1 MGKLLLSRTL
11 IGGLFICLIV
21 IIWDIAPATAQIQ
34 LNSADAHQ
42 VTFTRGQSLFGQ
54 NISIISLSDIHSI
67 SDNGIESWSSDWQPW
82 SSSVRD
88 QNSNYFIGDTD
99 SELSVG
105 KSGAEDE
112 IFSVSFANIS
122 EQPFE
127 KVNVSFDFTYRP
139 ITGPESF
146 QFKLQY
152 KINDALWRDAEGGLI
167 HPDMLQ
173 SNSDEWNSISLQL
186 SIDQIFL
193 RNEDTLHFR
202 WILENRNESEE
213 INLPLAVQRIEL
225 EPYRA
230 SPESIERGSVLIT
243 EIFPAYTAD
252 SRTIEYIEL
261 FNPTE
266 DSISLQGVEIHT
278 PKGVKVL
285 RREMYLKPYG
295 FYLIS
300 NDEFTATQS
309 VDSDYEY
316 SGSLLPSTG
325 GYVELFQNG
334 REVAKAMYGPS
345 DPGSSLELNRAYNA
359 YDGYSSSQHF
369 TSSKQMFAGT
379 LSGSPGNEGNM
390 TRIFKKEFS
399 NPGWAFVSPPGN
411 WMNRENRNSDSGI
424 YRLNDSE
431 NSLQPDNNSPEPLL
445 IRTQNRGSISIF
457 AEENVTASEEDISIV
472 KIDEYSSWFMR
483 KTPESVRLKQLV
495 NQFSNSIAPV
505 VSVWDHERQSFRLL
519 YNGDDLIDGWVP
531 ILANRLES
539 ETVFT
544 TKTANEPV
552 FNALDRF
559 IHFKLKEG
567 DSDDGKLLDD
577 GALLGFLKPVAGNE
591 DKRFDLPKLF
601 LEDPESETEP
611 DQSLIYLSS
620 PFINRKVNS
629 FTHLP
634 HELDQAYTV
643 QLGIFTTNPIRN
655 ATLQWPELEGIPE
668 EWILTLTDTYTG
680 QSINMKEQT
689 NYTFRSEEMNL
700 PEGNENRESPLVLFQ
715 PDHGNRFEIEIKP
728 FESPLQQDTEQEKP
742 NSVEL
747 RPNYP
752 NPFNPSTNITFYLPE
767 ERQVRLGVYNVVG
780 QQVANLVDDPLSA
793 GEHTLTWN
801 ASELPSGIYI
811 VQLETGNRILTRKIT
826 LIK

>member
-11 IGGLFICLIV
+11 IGGLLICLIV
-21 IIWDIAPATAQIQ
+21 IIWDIVPATAQIQ

-54 NISIISLSDIHSI
+54 NISIISLRDIHSI
-67 SDNGIESWSSDWQPW
+67 SHNGIESWSSDWQPW

-105 KSGAEDE
+105 KSVAEDE
-112 IFSVSFANIS
+112 IFSISFANS
-122 EQPFE
+122 SKQPFE

-139 ITGPESF
+139 ITGPDSF

-152 KINDALWRDAEGGLI
+152 KINDALWRDAEGGMI

-173 SNSDEWNSISLQL
+173 SNSNEWNSISLQL
-186 SIDQIFL
+186 SIDQIYL
-193 RNEDTLHFR
+193 QNEDTLHFR
-202 WILENRNESEE
+202 WILENRNESKE

-230 SPESIERGSVLIT
+230 STEFIERGNVLIT
-243 EIFPAYTAD
+243 EIFPEYTAD
-252 SRTIEYIEL
+252 NRTIEYLEL

-266 DSISLQGVEIHT
+266 NSISLQGVEIHT
-278 PKGVKVL
+278 PQGVKVI
-285 RREMYLKPYG
+285 RREVYIKPYG

-300 NDEFTATQS
+300 NDEFTATQA

-316 SGSLLPSTG
+316 SGSLLPSSG

-334 REVAKAMYGPS
+334 REVAKAMYGPAE
-345 DPGSSLELNRAYNA
+345 PGSSLELNRAFNA

-369 TSSKQMFAGT
+369 TSSKEMFAGS

-390 TRIFKKEFS
+390 TRIFKKEFI
-399 NPGWAFVSPPGN
+399 NPGWAFISPPGN
-411 WMNRENRNSDSGI
+411 WINRENRNSDTGI
-424 YRLNDSE
+424 YRLNNSE
-431 NSLQPDNNSPEPLL
+431 NSPQPGNSPEPLF

-457 AEENVTASEEDISIV
+457 AEENLTASEEDISV
-472 KIDEYSSWFMR
+472 VELDEYSSWLIR
-483 KTPESVRLKQLV
+483 KSPESVRLKQLV
-495 NQFSNSIAPV
+495 NQFSNSISPV
-505 VSVWDHERQSFRLL
+505 VSVWDHERQSFRIL
-519 YNGDDLIDGWVP
+519 YNGDEIIDGWVP

-544 TKTANEPV
+544 TKKTNEQV

-559 IHFKLKEG
+559 MHFKLKEG

-577 GALLGFLKPVAGNE
+577 GALLGFLKPLAGNE

-611 DQSLIYLSS
+611 DQSIIYLSS

-643 QLGIFTTNPIRN
+643 QLGIFTTKPIRN
-655 ATLQWPELEGIPE
+655 ATLQWTELEGIPE

-680 QSINMKEQT
+680 QSVNMKEQT
-689 NYTFRSEEMNL
+689 SYTFRSEDMNL
-700 PEGNENRESPLVLFQ
+700 PEGIGNRESPLVLFQ

-728 FESPLQQDTEQEKP
+728 FESPLEQETEQEKP

-780 QQVANLVDDPLSA
+780 QQVANLVDEPLSA

>member
-21 IIWDIAPATAQIQ
+21 TIWDIAPVAAQIQ

-42 VTFTRGQSLFGQ
+42 VTFTQGQSLFGQ
-54 NISIISLSDIHSI
+54 NISIVSLRDIHSI
-67 SDNGIESWSSDWQPW
+67 TDNGRDLWNSDWQQWSSD
-82 SSSVRD
+82 VRD
-88 QNSNYFIGDTD
+88 QNSNYFIGDTESD
-99 SELSVG
+99 LSVG
-105 KSGAEDE
+105 KSGAGDE
-112 IFSVSFANIS
+112 IFSISFANSS

-127 KVNVSFDFTYRP
+127 KVNVSFDFTFRP
-139 ITGPESF
+139 LADSEPF
-146 QFKLQY
+146 QYKLQY
-152 KINDALWRDAEGGLI
+152 KINESLWSDADGGLI
-167 HPDMLQ
+167 HPDMLK
-173 SNSDEWNSISLQL
+173 SSSDGWNSISIQL
-186 SIDQIFL
+186 SIDQIYL

-202 WILENRNESEE
+202 WILDNRNSSEE
-213 INLPLAVQRIEL
+213 VNVPLAVQRIDL
-225 EPYRA
+225 EPSRA
-230 SPESIERGSVLIT
+230 SLESIERGSVLIT
-243 EIFPAYTAD
+243 EIFPEYSAD
-252 SRTIEYIEL
+252 NRSIEYFEL

-266 DSISLQGVEIHT
+266 DSISLQGIEIHT
-278 PKGVKVL
+278 PQGVKVV
-285 RREMYLKPYG
+285 RSKVYLEPYK

-300 NDEFTATQS
+300 NDNFTEAQ
-309 VDSDYEY
+309 SDYKY
-316 SGSLLPSTG
+316 SGSLLPSSG

-334 REVAKAMYGPS
+334 REIAKAMYGPAE
-345 DPGSSLELNRAYNA
+345 PGSSLELNRAYNA

-369 TSSKQMFAGT
+369 RSSNQMFAGT
-379 LSGSPGNEGNM
+379 ISGSPGSEGNM
-390 TRIFKKEFS
+390 SRIYKKEFS

-411 WMNRENRNSDSGI
+411 WINRENRNSDNGI
-424 YRLNDSE
+424 YRLNVSEDSPE
-431 NSLQPDNNSPEPLL
+431 SGNSPEPLL
-445 IRTQNRGSISIF
+445 IRTQNGGGISIF
-457 AEENVTASEEDISIV
+457 AEEKLTTSKEDISV
-472 KIDEYSSWFMR
+472 VELDEYSSWLLR
-483 KTPESVRLKQLV
+483 KSPETVQLKQLV

-505 VSVWDHERQSFRLL
+505 VSVWDYERQSFKLL
-519 YNGDDLIDGWVP
+519 FNGDDVIDGWVP
-531 ILANRLES
+531 VLANRLES

-544 TKTANEPV
+544 TNNANEPV
-552 FNALDRF
+552 FNTLDRF
-559 IHFKLKEG
+559 IQFKLKEG
-567 DSDDGKLLDD
+567 NSEDGKLLDD
-577 GALLGFLKPVAGNE
+577 GALLGFLNPASGNE

-601 LEDPESETEP
+601 LADPESETEP
-611 DQSLIYLSS
+611 EQSIIYLSS

-634 HELDQAYTV
+634 HELDQAYTI
-643 QLGIFTTNPIRN
+643 QLGIFTTDPVRN
-655 ATLQWPELEGIPE
+655 ATLQWQELEGIPE

-689 NYTFRSEEMNL
+689 SYTFRSEEMSF
-700 PEGNENRESPLVLFQ
+700 PEGFENRETPLELFQ
-715 PDHGNRFEIEIKP
+715 PDHNNRFEVEIMP
-728 FESPLQQDTEQEKP
+728 FESPLQQETEQEKP

-780 QQVANLVDDPLSA
+780 QQVANLVDEPLSA